1 MFDNR
6 AVHGEPIKCEVKW
19 RREHINSFKGRAIVI
34 IRNPYKAIISNWNHM
49 KATSNTKIADAS
61 TFKTLAF
68 EKFVFQQ
75 SLRWLEVIED
85 WITFGREVHFIFYEN
100 FVDNPIEETRKLVKY
115 LKLPID
121 EDRLSCLSK
130 ATTGSFLRTGH
141 QPKIPFTLDQHRI
154 IRMMIRQADK
164 IVKDHNNE
172 GLPIEKYKEFK
183 LNLC

>member
-1 MFDNR
+1 MKAPSNTEVAEPYTFRSKEFDNFLL
-6 AVHGEPIKCEVKW
+6 
-19 RREHINSFKGRAIVI
+19 REA
-34 IRNPYKAIISNWNHM
+34 
-49 KATSNTKIADAS
+49 
-61 TFKTLAF
+61 
-68 EKFVFQQ
+68 
-75 SLRWLEVIED
+75 LRWLEVIED
-85 WITFGREVHFIFYEN
+85 WIIFGREVHFIFYEN
-100 FVDNPIEETRKLVKY
+100 FVEDPLKETRKLVKY

-121 EDRLSCLSK
+121 EDRFSCLSK
-130 ATTGSFLRTGH
+130 ATTGLFLRTGH